1 MKFDSMKTFNENAI
15 YGFRLGIGLYAVQ
28 ELHSKF
34 RLIEI
39 VCDGFCCC

>member
-15 YGFRLGIGLYAVQ
+15 YGFRLGMEYGCAQ